1 MSTADT
7 APPPTERSTRIL
19 EAACRVIVREGAH
32 GLRMAS
38 VAEEADV
45 SKALVHYYFATRQEL
60 LRNAFAFSEQRW
72 QAAIDAELATVST
85 GAARV
90 ERMLLVERR
99 AGPRLQRAARARQRG
114 LEQPALRRGAAPAR
128 RALATAPGS
137 AASSTLI
144 EEGKADGSIA
154 ADVDAAS
161 AGWRLAAAADGLDSL
176 LYLGLVDRDEA
187 AADARDDRPRAGG
200 RRRLTDVLVLGA
212 GLAGLAAARDLAA
225 AAPTSPCSRRGSGSA
240 GASSSSAST
249 TAARCSSAARSS
261 GRSTPRTSASSRS
274 SA

>member
-1 MSTADT
+1 MSPADT
-7 APPPTERSTRIL
+7 APPPTDRSTRIL

-32 GLRMAS
+32 GLRMAR

-90 ERMLLVERR
+90 ERMLLVSVDPALAFSE
-99 AGPRLQRAARARQRG
+99 QRALGNEVWSSLRSDEELRPLVERSYRAWLGRVVD
-114 LEQPALRRGAAPAR
+114 
-128 RALATAPGS
+128 
-137 AASSTLI
+137 LI

-161 AGWRLAAAADGLDSL
+161 GRLAARRRGGRLRLAALPRPRRPRRG
-176 LYLGLVDRDEA
+176 RP
-187 AADARDDRPRAGG
+187 ADARDDRPRA
-200 RRRLTDVLVLGA
+200 RQRA
-212 GLAGLAAARDLAA
+212 
-225 AAPTSPCSRRGSGSA
+225 
-240 GASSSSAST
+240 
-249 TAARCSSAARSS
+249 
-261 GRSTPRTSASSRS
+261 
-274 SA
+274 